1 MDILARFEKFM
12 HHFPSPGVD
21 SFPGLT
27 ISSRGPTMTIATKGR
42 GGNVVQETVFFS
54 NGQTLGTVEG
64 DQVRFLKIGRLE
76 QYRRNL
82 EEIRQNRQWKTQGAG
97 AAFMGVAPESEEPGE
112 VRPRIGGLALAEG
125 ALYYT
130 IHLGGVGSL
139 CRRTSL
145 DDAVPEGL
153 VVSRQ
158 GMETFGLCWN
168 GASFATTAAEGPFR
182 HLAFFTLPRGDLTV
196 VTQGETVESTPAWSQ
211 DCQQVYFSSAGM
223 GRDAA
228 GQPGGLGPRSLC
240 RLDPNA
246 MTLTELYSDPD
257 RDCLSPQE
265 GPDGFLYFLRRP
277 RRDSEARG
285 GAGDLAMAPVRVIRA
300 VGGWLD
306 LFTRRYAGESLRSGG
321 DARAKQKSEGDLI
334 IEGNLIRAEK
344 ALEENRN
351 RGETFPGIIPGSW
364 ELARLDPGS
373 DHPPETVAKG
383 ILAYLLRPDGSILLS
398 NGRHI
403 LRREPDGRQTLLAQ
417 QPLVTLF
424 AAGSLNSASS
434 EGPGM

>member
-1 MDILARFEKFM
+1 MDILARFQKFM
-12 HHFPSPGVD
+12 HHFPAPGVD

-27 ISSRGPTMTIATKGR
+27 ISPRGPTMTIVSNER
-42 GGNVVQETVFFS
+42 GGSAVQETVFFS
-54 NGQTLGTVEG
+54 DGQALGAVEG
-64 DQVRFLKIGRLE
+64 DQVRFLKISRLE

-82 EEIRQNRQWKTQGAG
+82 EEIRQNRQWKTQGTG
-97 AAFMGVAPESEEPGE
+97 AAFMGVASEFGDPGE
-112 VRPRIGGLALAEG
+112 VQPRIGGLALAEG

-130 IHLGGVGSL
+130 IHLGEVGSL

-158 GMETFGLCWN
+158 GMETSGLCWN
-168 GASFATTAAEGPFR
+168 GVSFATTAAEGPFR
-182 HLAFFTLPRGDLTV
+182 HLAFFTLPRGELTV
-196 VTQGETVESTPAWSQ
+196 VTQGETVESTPAWSR

-223 GRDAA
+223 GRDVA

-265 GPDGFLYFLRRP
+265 GPDGLLYFLRRP
-277 RRDSEARG
+277 RRDNTSRRS
-285 GAGDLAMAPVRVIRA
+285 AGDLAMAPVRVIRA

-306 LFTRRYAGESLRSGG
+306 LFTRRYGGEPLRSGG
-321 DARAKQKSEGDLI
+321 DARAKQQSEGDLI

-344 ALEENRN
+344 VLEENRN
-351 RGETFPGIIPGSW
+351 RGEAFPGIIPGSW
-364 ELARLDPGS
+364 ELARLNPGK

-383 ILAYLLRPDGSILLS
+383 VLAYLLRPDGSILLS

-403 LRREPDGRQTLLAQ
+403 LRRETSGRQTLLAQ

-424 AAGSLNSASS
+424 AAGALNSSFP
-434 EGPGM
+434 EKTEM